1 LIAWEIANFNSP
13 ASTRYYEREDPRNET
28 LQDIYR
34 RQDVQIENGAIRAKS
49 IGPALLIFPN
59 PENPELEQNLLG
71 HMNAI
76 AAAVG
81 GLSAPK
87 VSDMGAQ
94 SFAEEYRELSNN
106 CNVCSDSSSPAYDV
120 GSVNIMT
127 IISIYLTR

>member
-106 CNVCSDSSSPAYDV
+106 CNVCSDS
-120 GSVNIMT
+120 
-127 IISIYLTR
+127 